1 MLPTFH
7 LSCSFRW
14 RGHES
19 RMFGPILKIW
29 HGMWLLGQH
38 LAVATKKEEKS
49 SNSRKNRHILQS
61 MLQRRSISQDGRMHK
76 IIKYFK
82 KLCCS
87 VLWIYTTLLVF
98 PFLFFCLDFFSSA
111 LADSSRFAWVSI
123 LNAFSGRVFSKS
135 IFGRIN
141 CKVFLQEAL
150 QINFELSKS
159 IF

>member
-1 MLPTFH
+1 MLPTIH

-14 RGHES
+14 RDHES

-61 MLQRRSISQDGRMHK
+61 MLQRGSISQDGRMHK
-76 IIKYFK
+76 IINISRNYAAQFYEYTQ
-82 KLCCS
+82 LC
-87 VLWIYTTLLVF
+87 LF
-98 PFLFFCLDFFSSA
+98 FLFCFCFFFLDFFSSA
-111 LADSSRFAWVSI
+111 LADLSRFSWVSI
-123 LNAFSGRVFSKS
+123 LSAFSGRVFSKS

-141 CKVFLQEAL
+141 YRVFLQEAL
-150 QINFELSKS
+150 QI
-159 IF
+159 I